1 VKEYDAFMA
10 RPLRMDYPD
19 TFYHILARGNERKE
33 IFRDEKDYLRFL
45 DTLGKMVERFKLEV
59 HAYVLMKNHF
69 HLLVHTQES
78 NLSRAIQWLGVSYSV
93 WFNRRHQR
101 SGHLFQGRF
110 KSFLI
115 ENDHYFTAM
124 CLYIHG
130 NPLRAGMVRR
140 LSDYRWSSYPAYAD
154 KKKGVSW
161 LTMEVILGVYGGSR
175 KRFVRAQQVFFKER
189 PNLLEDLRHGLY
201 LGSEAFSEECIE
213 KVRVEQHYEKPQVKS
228 LLRSRDI
235 RALAIKILK
244 GLGEKDPE
252 SVLKVRKDRCQNRDV
267 AIYILYRL
275 GVYLNREI
283 GKEFGIGYT
292 AVTGAVRRGEEYLRS
307 DGQLERITQKIIA
320 DI

>member
-1 VKEYDAFMA
+1 MA

-19 TFYHILARGNERKE
+19 TFYHVLSRGNERKE
-33 IFRDEKDYLRFL
+33 IFRDEKDHLRFL

-69 HLLVHTQES
+69 HLLVHTKEA

-93 WFNRRHQR
+93 WFNRKYQR

-115 ENDHYFTAM
+115 ENDRYFTTM

-130 NPLRAGMVRR
+130 NPLRARIVKR
-140 LSDYRWSSYPAYAD
+140 LSDYQWSSYQAYAD
-154 KKKGVSW
+154 KKHEVSW
-161 LTMEVILGVYGGSR
+161 LTTELVLGMYGGSR
-175 KRFVRAQQVFFKER
+175 KRFLRAQQVFFEER

-201 LGSEAFSEECIE
+201 LGSEEFSEECIE
-213 KVRVEQHYEKPQVKS
+213 RFKGGKHHEKPQARS

-235 RALAIKILK
+235 RALSIKILK

-252 SVLKVRKDRCQNRDV
+252 SVLKVRKYRCQNRDF
-267 AIYILYRL
+267 AIYVLYQL
-275 GVYLNREI
+275 GVYLNKEI
-283 GKEFGIGYT
+283 GKVFGVGYT
-292 AVTGAVRRGEEYLRS
+292 AVPGAVKRGQEYLRS
-307 DGQLERITQKIIA
+307 DGQLERLVKKIIA

>member
-1 VKEYDAFMA
+1 
-10 RPLRMDYPD
+10 MDYPD
-19 TFYHILARGNERKE
+19 AFYHVLSRGNERKE
-33 IFRDEKDYLRFL
+33 IFRDEKDHLRFL

-69 HLLVHTQES
+69 HLLVHTKEA

-115 ENDHYFTAM
+115 ENDRYFTAM

-130 NPLRAGMVRR
+130 NPLRAGVVKR
-140 LSDYRWSSYPAYAD
+140 LLDYWWSSYHAYAG
-154 KKKGVSW
+154 KKPEVSW
-161 LTMEVILGVYGGSR
+161 LTTELILGTYGGSR
-175 KRFVRAQQVFFKER
+175 KRFLRAQQVFYEER
-189 PNLLEDLRHGLY
+189 PNLLEDLRHGVY
-201 LGSEAFSEECIE
+201 LGSEEFSEKCIE
-213 KVRVEQHYEKPQVKS
+213 RLKGEGYHEKPQARS

-235 RALAIKILK
+235 RTLAIKILK

-252 SVLKVRKDRCQNRDV
+252 SVLQVRKYRCQNRDV
-267 AIYILYRL
+267 AMYVLYHL
-275 GVYLNREI
+275 GVYLNKEI
-283 GKEFGIGYT
+283 GKVFGVGYT
-292 AVTGAVRRGEEYLRS
+292 AVPGAVKRGQEYLGS
-307 DGQLERITQKIIA
+307 DGQLERVVKKIIA

>member
-1 VKEYDAFMA
+1 
-10 RPLRMDYPD
+10 MDYPD
-19 TFYHILARGNERKE
+19 AFYHVLSRGNERKE
-33 IFRDEKDYLRFL
+33 IFRDEKDHLRFL

-69 HLLVHTQES
+69 HLLVHTKEA

-115 ENDHYFTAM
+115 ENDRYFTAM

-130 NPLRAGMVRR
+130 NPLRAGIVKR
-140 LSDYRWSSYPAYAD
+140 LLDYWWSSYQTYAG
-154 KKKGVSW
+154 KKPEVSW
-161 LTMEVILGVYGGSR
+161 LTTELILGTYGGSR
-175 KRFVRAQQVFFKER
+175 KRFLRAQQVFYEER
-189 PNLLEDLRHGLY
+189 PNLLEDLKHGVY
-201 LGSEAFSEECIE
+201 LGSEEFSEKCIE
-213 KVRVEQHYEKPQVKS
+213 RLKGEGYHEKPQARS

-235 RALAIKILK
+235 RILAIKILK

-252 SVLKVRKDRCQNRDV
+252 SVLQVRKYRCQNRDV
-267 AIYILYRL
+267 AMYVLYHL
-275 GVYLNREI
+275 GVYLNKEI
-283 GKEFGIGYT
+283 GKVFGVGYT
-292 AVTGAVRRGEEYLRS
+292 AVPGAVKRGQEYLGS
-307 DGQLERITQKIIA
+307 DGQLERVVKKIIA

>member
-1 VKEYDAFMA
+1 
-10 RPLRMDYPD
+10 MDYPD
-19 TFYHILARGNERKE
+19 TFYHVLSRGNERKE
-33 IFRDEKDYLRFL
+33 IFRDEKDHLRFL

-59 HAYVLMKNHF
+59 HAYVLMKDHF
-69 HLLVHTQES
+69 HLLVHTKEA

-93 WFNRRHQR
+93 WFNQRHHR

-115 ENDHYFTAM
+115 ENERYFTAM

-130 NPLRAGMVRR
+130 NPLRARIVRR
-140 LSDYRWSSYPAYAD
+140 LSGYRWSSYQGYAD
-154 KKKGVSW
+154 KKHEVSW
-161 LTMEVILGVYGGSR
+161 LTTELVLGMYGGSR
-175 KRFVRAQQVFFKER
+175 KRFLRAQQVFFEER

-213 KVRVEQHYEKPQVKS
+213 RFKDEEHHEKPQARS

-244 GLGEKDPE
+244 RLGEKDPA
-252 SVLKVRKDRCQNRDV
+252 SVLKVRKYRCPNRDV
-267 AIYILYRL
+267 AIYVLYQL

-283 GKEFGIGYT
+283 GKVFGVGYT
-292 AVTGAVRRGEEYLRS
+292 AVPGAVKRGQEHLRS
-307 DGQLERITQKIIA
+307 DGQLERVVKKIIA

>member
-1 VKEYDAFMA
+1 
-10 RPLRMDYPD
+10 MDYPD
-19 TFYHILARGNERKE
+19 SFYHVLSRGNERKE

-45 DTLGKMVERFKLEV
+45 DTLGKMVDRFKLEV
-59 HAYVLMKNHF
+59 HAYVLMRNHF
-69 HLLVHTQES
+69 HLLIQTKES

-115 ENDHYFTAM
+115 EDDRYFTAM

-130 NPLRAGMVRR
+130 NPLRAGIVKR
-140 LSDYRWSSYPAYAD
+140 LSEYRWSSYQAYAD
-154 KKKGVSW
+154 KKHGVSW
-161 LTMEVILGVYGGSR
+161 LTTELVLGMYGGIR
-175 KRFVRAQQVFFKER
+175 KRFMRAQELFFKER
-189 PNLLEDLRHGLY
+189 PSLLEDLRHGLY

-213 KVRVEQHYEKPQVKS
+213 RLKGKGHREKPQARS

-235 RALAIKILK
+235 RGLVTKILK
-244 GLGEKDPE
+244 GLGEKDSE
-252 SVLKVRKDRCQNRDV
+252 SVLKVRKYRCQKRDV
-267 AIYILYRL
+267 AIYVLYQL

-283 GKEFGIGYT
+283 GKVFGVGYT
-292 AVTGAVRRGEEYLRS
+292 AVPGAVKRGQQYLKS
-307 DGQLERITQKIIA
+307 DRQLERVVNNIIA

>member
-1 VKEYDAFMA
+1 
-10 RPLRMDYPD
+10 MDYPD
-19 TFYHILARGNERKE
+19 AFYHVLSRGNERKE
-33 IFRDEKDYLRFL
+33 IFRDEKDHLRFL
-45 DTLGKMVERFKLEV
+45 DTLGKMVDRFKLEV

-69 HLLVHTQES
+69 HLLVHTRES

-115 ENDHYFTAM
+115 EDDRYFTAM

-130 NPLRAGMVRR
+130 NPLRAGVVKR
-140 LSDYRWSSYPAYAD
+140 LSQYRWSSYQAYAD
-154 KKKGVSW
+154 KRSRFSW
-161 LTMEVILGVYGGSR
+161 LTTELVLGMYGGSR
-175 KRFVRAQQVFFKER
+175 KRFVRAQELFFKER
-189 PNLLEDLRHGLY
+189 PSLLEELRHGLY

-213 KVRVEQHYEKPQVKS
+213 RLKGKVHGEKPQARS

-235 RALAIKILK
+235 RGLVNKILK
-244 GLGEKDPE
+244 GLGEKEPE
-252 SVLKVRKDRCQNRDV
+252 SVLKVRKYRCQNRDV
-267 AIYILYRL
+267 AIYVLYQL

-283 GKEFGIGYT
+283 GKEFGVGYT
-292 AVTGAVRRGEEYLRS
+292 AVPGAVKRGEQYIRS
-307 DGQLERITQKIIA
+307 DRQLERLVNNIIA

>member
-1 VKEYDAFMA
+1 
-10 RPLRMDYPD
+10 MDYPD
-19 TFYHILARGNERKE
+19 TFYHVLSRGNERKE
-33 IFRDEKDYLRFL
+33 IFQDEKDHLRFL

-69 HLLVHTQES
+69 HLLVHTKEA

-93 WFNRRHQR
+93 WFNRRHKR

-130 NPLRAGMVRR
+130 NPLRARIVRR
-140 LSDYRWSSYPAYAD
+140 LSNYRWSSYQGYAD
-154 KKKGVSW
+154 KKHGVSW
-161 LTMEVILGVYGGSR
+161 LTTGLVLGMYGGSR
-175 KRFVRAQQVFFKER
+175 KRFLRAQQVFFEER
-189 PNLLEDLRHGLY
+189 PKLLEDLRHGLY
-201 LGSEAFSEECIE
+201 LGSEAFSEECME
-213 KVRVEQHYEKPQVKS
+213 RVKGEEHHEKPQARS

-252 SVLKVRKDRCQNRDV
+252 SVLKVRKYRCPNRDV
-267 AIYILYRL
+267 AIYVLYQL

-283 GKEFGIGYT
+283 GKVFGVGYT
-292 AVTGAVRRGEEYLRS
+292 AVPGAVKRGREHLRS
-307 DGQLERITQKIIA
+307 DGQLERVVKKIIA

>member
-1 VKEYDAFMA
+1 MG

-19 TFYHILARGNERKE
+19 TFYHVLSRGNERKE
-33 IFRDEKDYLRFL
+33 IFRDEKDHLRFL

-69 HLLVHTQES
+69 HLLVHTKEA

-93 WFNRRHQR
+93 WFNQRHHR

-115 ENDHYFTAM
+115 ENERYFTAM

-130 NPLRAGMVRR
+130 NPLRARIVKR
-140 LSDYRWSSYPAYAD
+140 LSGYRWSSYQAYAD
-154 KKKGVSW
+154 KKQEVSW
-161 LTMEVILGVYGGSR
+161 LTTELVLGMYGGSR
-175 KRFVRAQQVFFKER
+175 KRFLRARQVFFEER

-201 LGSEAFSEECIE
+201 LGSEEFSEECIE
-213 KVRVEQHYEKPQVKS
+213 RFKGGKHHEKPQARS

-235 RALAIKILK
+235 RILAIKILK

-252 SVLKVRKDRCQNRDV
+252 SVLKVRKYRCPNRDV
-267 AIYILYRL
+267 AIYVLYQL

-283 GKEFGIGYT
+283 GKVFGVGYT
-292 AVTGAVRRGEEYLRS
+292 AVPGAVKRGQEYLRS
-307 DGQLERITQKIIA
+307 DGQLERVVKKIIA